1 MDALN
6 RWAPAFEL
14 PTPPDPDL
22 TRLWN
27 AARAATSA
35 HALTPADLPAALS
48 ALEALRM
55 LADRASRGG
64 LADTR
69 TFEGEIRCEIG
80 GRLATLQRPQDARVE
95 LEIALELL
103 PAGEPSESA
112 CNAYATLSAVCE
124 AAGDHRAALDA
135 LRHFVTLRAAVQ
147 EAEVQQRISELEAR
161 LAAERQTLLRHDP
174 LTGLYNRRH
183 VGELVAREISRAKRL
198 WRPMTFALLRVDP
211 PQAGPSLAAQDD
223 LLRGV
228 SLRLP
233 TGLRDHDIAARWDAD
248 VFCFV
253 LPDTDVAAAEVP
265 LQRLVGRVRA
275 EPIATPAGPVP
286 ATASVGV
293 TQLEPGDA
301 TLDELVLRAE
311 RALDRARAEGG
322 DRHVHWPFPMA

>member
-6 RWAPAFEL
+6 RWSPAFEM

-27 AARAATSA
+27 AARAATNA
-35 HALTPADLPAALS
+35 HALTPDDLPAALS

-64 LADTR
+64 IPEAR

-80 GRLATLQRPQDARVE
+80 SRLATLQRPQDARVE
-95 LEIALELL
+95 LEISIELL
-103 PAGEPSESA
+103 PAGVPSEAA

-135 LRHFVTLRAAVQ
+135 LRHFVALRAAVQ
-147 EAEVQQRISELEAR
+147 EAEVQQRIAELEAR

-183 VGELVAREISRAKRL
+183 VGELVTREISRAKRL
-198 WRPMTFALLRVDP
+198 WRPMTFALLRLD
-211 PQAGPSLAAQDD
+211 AAAQPVAPTDD

-233 TGLRDHDIAARWDAD
+233 TGLRDHDIAARWDAEA
-248 VFCFV
+248 FAFV
-253 LPDTDVAAAEVP
+253 LPDTDATAAEVP
-265 LQRLVGRVRA
+265 LQRLVARVRA
-275 EPIATPAGPVP
+275 EAVETTAGPVRV
-286 ATASVGV
+286 TASVGV

-301 TLDELVLRAE
+301 TLDELVIRAE
-311 RALDRARAEGG
+311 RALERARAEGG